1 MTSQFGFLGHLQG
14 QGQPMRGVRGLDS
27 AKSIALT
34 DESSIDA
41 NCRAGISTRCAHI
54 TSGTRKLLMLG
65 LAEQR
70 EAVFDIR
77 RAMSPTTECA
87 YSAHAANSC
96 AHAGSH
102 VCL

>member
-1 MTSQFGFLGHLQG
+1 
-14 QGQPMRGVRGLDS
+14 MRGVRGLGS

-34 DESSIDA
+34 DGSSIDA
-41 NCRAGISTRCAHI
+41 NCRAGISARCAHI

-70 EAVFDIR
+70 EAALDVR
-77 RAMSPTTECA
+77 RAMSPTIGRA
-87 YSAHAANSC
+87 YSANSC

-102 VCL
+102 VCP